1 MDFIIRIDDRLI
13 HGQVT
18 AGWVRP
24 LGIERIVLANDA
36 VANDTWQ
43 KEIYSM
49 AVPTEIEVKIF
60 VVEQA
65 VEYLKSLNDKK
76 KTMVVINSL
85 KDALA
90 IVKAGIKLLKL
101 NIGGLHFEP
110 GKKSFASYI
119 FLSDDDIKKAKEILE
134 SGVTLEGR
142 EIPGSPA
149 INLDNLIRQA

>member
-1 MDFIIRIDDRLI
+1 MDFIIRVDDRLI
-13 HGQVT
+13 HGQIT

-43 KEIYSM
+43 KEIYAMS
-49 AVPTEIEVKIF
+49 VPTEIEVKIF
-60 VVEQA
+60 VVNEA
-65 VEYLKSLNDKK
+65 VGFLKNLNDKK

-85 KDALA
+85 QDALA
-90 IVKAGIKLLKL
+90 IIKAGIRPLKL

-110 GKKSFASYI
+110 GKKSFATYI
-119 FLSDDDIKKAKEILE
+119 FLSDDDIKQAKEILK

-149 INLDNLIRQA
+149 INLDNLIRQS